1 MKRFFKTLLYTI
13 FIALLLVQLYPRP
26 KKNVSTEAGSNDIA
40 AVHQVSADVME
51 VLKTS
56 CYDCHSNNTVYP
68 WYSTIQPVALFMGN
82 HVDEGK
88 RELNFSEFGR
98 YSVRRKYH
106 KLEEIN
112 EQIKEGEMP
121 LSSYTLIHR
130 NAKLNEN
137 QKLLVANWAESLRD
151 SLRKAYP
158 PDSFARRK

>member
-26 KKNVSTEAGSNDIA
+26 SKNISTEITNADIA
-40 AVHQVSADVME
+40 SVHHVGSDVME

-68 WYSTIQPVALFMGN
+68 WYSSIQPVAMFMGN
-82 HVDEGK
+82 HVAEGK
-88 RELNFSEFGR
+88 KELNFSEFGN
-98 YSVRRKYH
+98 YSIRRKYR

-137 QKLLVANWAESLRD
+137 QKLLVANWVEALRD
-151 SLRKAYP
+151 SLHKAYP
-158 PDSFARRK
+158 PDSFVRKK

>member
-1 MKRFFKTLLYTI
+1 
-13 FIALLLVQLYPRP
+13 
-26 KKNVSTEAGSNDIA
+26 
-40 AVHQVSADVME
+40 ME

-68 WYSTIQPVALFMGN
+68 WYSTIQPVAMFMGN

-130 NAKLNEN
+130 NTKLNEN